1 MFSILKYVYKIWVDK
16 DFMNY
21 VNVLYLKFFRAFLAM
36 SIPLKRL
43 LYPLKCPLVRWHC
56 YIAEGSLESREWL
69 DGQLMW

>member
-43 LYPLKCPLVRWHC
+43 LPIKMPARQVAFLHC
-56 YIAEGSLESREWL
+56 
-69 DGQLMW
+69 